1 MWTRKELKAR
11 GKAAFL
17 ANYWKCVLAALILAL
32 ISGGL
37 SYRSSTSRPYT
48 SDSSVQMED
57 RQLMEYM
64 AEQMEDMGGNALER
78 FLFRAASRGT
88 RMLAVRSHGSTAAM
102 VGGAGLASLVLS
114 ILVFNPL
121 IVGCYRFFLQ
131 NSRGD
136 GDLKHLGVGFK
147 DGWGN
152 VVLVMFLRNLFI
164 VLWSLLFL
172 IPGIVKSYS
181 YRLVPYIL
189 KEHPELS
196 GTDAITLS
204 RKMMKGH
211 KGDAFVL
218 DLSFIGWILLSVLT
232 LGILTIF
239 YVGPYIQATNAELYE
254 AVRADYEARLAAG
267 TGT

>member
-131 NSRGD
+131 NSRGPAR
-136 GDLKHLGVGFK
+136 LNELGAGFQ
-147 DGWGN
+147 DDWGN
-152 VVLVMFLRNLFI
+152 VILVMFLKNLFI
-164 VLWSLLFL
+164 ALWSLLF
-172 IPGIVKSYS
+172 IVPGFVKAYS
-181 YRLVPYIL
+181 YRMVPYL
-189 KEHPELS
+189 LEEHPELK
-196 GTDAITLS
+196 GTQVITIS
-204 RKMMKGH
+204 RQMMNGH
-211 KGDAFVL
+211 KGRAFVL
-218 DLSFIGWILLSVLT
+218 DLSFLGWIILSALT
-232 LGILTIF
+232 FGILHLF
-239 YVGPYIQATNAELYE
+239 WVGPYIQATDAQLYE
-254 AVRADYEARLAAG
+254 AVKADYEARLAAG
-267 TGT
+267 TVA